1 MSNIIVEKDSR
12 FLIQFD
18 FNRRVSKAVL
28 KVPEVEYN
36 HKYRRWEA
44 PIHAAD
50 AVFRFGAKFGFILP
64 EKKSRPNPF
73 HQPTS
78 ELPELKHEIEG
89 LKMNLF
95 PYQRNGVAY
104 ALEKGSCIMGDA
116 PGLGKAQP
124 MSSLIATPEGF
135 KRMSDIKVGDSVF
148 GRDGCIYQIEA
159 IYPQGKRP
167 VYRIA
172 FNDGVDA
179 LCDSEHLWSVTDRNR
194 VRRGTGW
201 VIKSTSEL
209 LVSGVSYHSSEKRIL
224 SGRKP
229 SLKWQIPLCGA
240 VNYPQRDYLI
250 HPYVLGAMIGDG
262 NLHIKNGR
270 AIAISIPEEKNEIKE
285 KIKSLLPEN
294 LKLKESRYPSCPQYF
309 FTQSGTTSSNPF
321 KNEIKRLGLIT
332 YSRDRFI
339 PADYLYGSVEQR
351 TELLKGLMDTDGS
364 SIKNRITY
372 HTVSNRLAND
382 ISELVR
388 SLGGQAIV
396 REYNRDD
403 ENKGTEYQVNIHVN
417 FNPFCL
423 KRKAEQYKRFDFRRY
438 IESIEYIGEEETQC
452 IKVSAPDHLYLT
464 DNYIVTHNTA
474 QAIAA
479 IVAADLFPC
488 LVICPASLKY
498 NWLLEWKLWT
508 DRHDAAILTD
518 AIKNTWSVFHQ
529 MGLHDV
535 FITNYESLKKYFV
548 VKIETPKG
556 ERFKVAHIRFNPNMQ
571 LFKSVIIDESHKC
584 KDAST
589 MQSKLC
595 YGLTRDKEMVL
606 LLTGTP
612 IVNRPVDLLSQI
624 LMVGKMQPFGT
635 ISAFREMC
643 ADEERWP
650 EINAILRNNC
660 YFRREKQ
667 SVLKDLP
674 DKYRQKVYCNIDNRE
689 EYRAALSD
697 LAVYLAEYRQAT
709 DEQIMRSMR
718 GEIMV
723 RIGVLKNIAARG
735 KMNDVME
742 YIDNI
747 VEQGEKIVVFIYL
760 NEIAEKLRDRYP
772 DALFFTGAQSEDER
786 NRALD
791 DFQRCEQCG
800 VRFERHG
807 ESGHDFVPSSHQ
819 VIFVNYKAGGV
830 GITLTA
836 SSIVLFVELPWHP
849 ADVEQAES
857 RCHRI
862 SQKNAVQVS
871 FFIGKDTIDEQI
883 MQIIEDKREMS
894 EACTGAVDHT
904 EESIIHSI
912 MELIH
917 HA

>member
-1 MSNIIVEKDSR
+1 MSNIIVEKENR

-18 FNRRVSKAVL
+18 FNRRISKEIL

-50 AVFRFGAKFGFILP
+50 SVFRFGARFGFILP
-64 EKKSRPNPF
+64 EKVSRPNPF
-73 HQPTS
+73 HRVTA

-95 PYQRNGVAY
+95 PYQKNGVAY

-116 PGLGKAQP
+116 PGLGK
-124 MSSLIATPEGF
+124 
-135 KRMSDIKVGDSVF
+135 
-148 GRDGCIYQIEA
+148 
-159 IYPQGKRP
+159 
-167 VYRIA
+167 
-172 FNDGVDA
+172 
-179 LCDSEHLWSVTDRNR
+179 
-194 VRRGTGW
+194 
-201 VIKSTSEL
+201 
-209 LVSGVSYHSSEKRIL
+209 
-224 SGRKP
+224 
-229 SLKWQIPLCGA
+229 
-240 VNYPQRDYLI
+240 
-250 HPYVLGAMIGDG
+250 
-262 NLHIKNGR
+262 
-270 AIAISIPEEKNEIKE
+270 
-285 KIKSLLPEN
+285 
-294 LKLKESRYPSCPQYF
+294 
-309 FTQSGTTSSNPF
+309 
-321 KNEIKRLGLIT
+321 
-332 YSRDRFI
+332 
-339 PADYLYGSVEQR
+339 
-351 TELLKGLMDTDGS
+351 
-364 SIKNRITY
+364 
-372 HTVSNRLAND
+372 
-382 ISELVR
+382 
-388 SLGGQAIV
+388 
-396 REYNRDD
+396 
-403 ENKGTEYQVNIHVN
+403 
-417 FNPFCL
+417 
-423 KRKAEQYKRFDFRRY
+423 
-438 IESIEYIGEEETQC
+438 
-452 IKVSAPDHLYLT
+452 
-464 DNYIVTHNTA
+464 TA

-479 IVAADLFPC
+479 VCAADLFPC

-518 AIKNTWSVFHQ
+518 AIKNTWNVFHQ

-548 VKIETPKG
+548 VKIDTPRG
-556 ERFKVAHIRFNPNMQ
+556 ERFKVSHVRFNPNMQ

-595 YGLTRDKEMVL
+595 YGLTRNKEMIL

-650 EINAILRNNC
+650 EINALLRENC
-660 YFRREKQ
+660 YYRREKQ

-674 DKYRQKVYCNIDNRE
+674 DKYHQKVYCSIDNRE
-689 EYRAALSD
+689 EYRAALDS
-697 LAVYLAEYRQAT
+697 LATYLTEYRQAT
-709 DEQIMRSMR
+709 EAQVMKSMR

-723 RIGVLKNIAARG
+723 RIGILKDIAARG

-747 VEQGEKIVVFIYL
+747 VEQGEKIVVFIYQHK
-760 NEIAEKLRDRYP
+760 IADRLRERYP

-786 NRALD
+786 NRAID

-800 VRFERHG
+800 VRFERH
-807 ESGHDFVPSSHQ
+807 EDANHEFVPSPHNI
-819 VIFVNYKAGGV
+819 IFVNYKAGGV

-836 SSIVLFVELPWHP
+836 SSTVLFVELPWHP

-894 EACTGAVDHT
+894 EACTGAVDNT

-912 MELIH
+912 MELIK
-917 HA
+917 